1 MILLVLLGIG
11 FIIFSLFYLDDAGLF
26 RFGRMKWYNATLI
39 DEVEDEVY
47 DNIGG
52 TKIRFFKAYE
62 FCENGENKVVRSQ
75 RPMKRIT
82 NKVGNKTKILVDT
95 KSRKAM
101 DKHDVVLYRITAA
114 VLMLI
119 GIGIIL
125 GVMYIKLNVK
135 GAVL

>member
-11 FIIFSLFYLDDAGLF
+11 FIIFSLFYLDDTGLF

-39 DEVEDEVY
+39 DEVEDEMY

>member
-1 MILLVLLGIG
+1 MILLILLGFG
-11 FIIFSLFYLDDAGLF
+11 FILFGIFYLDDSGLF
-26 RFGRMKWYNATLI
+26 KGKKMKWYDAVLI

-62 FCENGENKVVRSQ
+62 FEDDGEKKVVRSQ
-75 RPMKRIT
+75 RPMKKIT
-82 NKVGNKTKILVDT
+82 NKKGNKTRILVDV
-95 KSRKAM
+95 KKRLAM
-101 DKHDVVLYRITAA
+101 DKGDVITYRAIASA
-114 VLMLI
+114 MVCV

-125 GVMYIKLNVK
+125 LVIYIKLNVK